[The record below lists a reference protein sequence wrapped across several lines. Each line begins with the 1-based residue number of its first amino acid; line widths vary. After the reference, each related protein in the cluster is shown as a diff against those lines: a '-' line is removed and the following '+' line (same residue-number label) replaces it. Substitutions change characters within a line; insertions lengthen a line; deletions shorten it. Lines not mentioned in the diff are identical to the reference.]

1 VPAERV
7 LEWGL
12 VNAVHPDDR
21 LLEEAGALADRLAAG
36 PTRP

>member
-36 PTRP
+36 PTRA